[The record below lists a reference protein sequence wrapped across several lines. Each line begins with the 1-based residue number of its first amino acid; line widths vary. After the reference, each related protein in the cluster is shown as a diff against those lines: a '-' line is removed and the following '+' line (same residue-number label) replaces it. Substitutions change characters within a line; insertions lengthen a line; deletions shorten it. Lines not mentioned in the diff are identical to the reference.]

1 MKNVFESPKKKGKV
15 KLEIKYISLINSLS
29 FSIKELYFSFSKI
42 LKALKAN
49 VLEQNNYIFISNCLI
64 NEMSNKKFIQERYQN
79 LSKNIKG
86 IYITNKYIINNI
98 SNIEESSSKFF
109 QKSKLIF
116 KKMKELEYSKVNIIS
131 QRNINNQDSLN
142 SLLGK
147 RNNFL
152 FSSDENIMD
161 QGSFTSKTNNIKSS
175 SKRKRISINLYKKD
189 EMNSIYAKKP
199 KQKKCEINTNDII
212 YLSKKILTGKNQ
224 KRFLNHSQG
233 EIITDL
239 TSSNLKKRNFLF
251 DTTPPKKSSWSKDKN
266 IPIKKYNL
274 FPLNKIRNNDSMISQ
289 KYYKINNTSLKNK
302 NRKIKTYKSDSS
314 RDKKIDIN
322 NIFEFLEN
330 IIEYFYLLK
339 ISQNNIINEQK
350 QKQINQEKEIDMKLK
365 QSLIKLNYSIFII
378 NDFFMDRTQLKR
390 KLNFILNHNDNIEQK
405 LKLLI
410 TKLNNQK
417 NEVIL
422 IGKENKGNAFEK
434 SRDILINSKELDYIK
449 LIKKLKNDNNNLAN
463 INQKI
468 ISENKLL
475 LEQLSL
481 MQNKEIN
488 TFDNFNIDYNTNDNF
503 EINKLIC
510 ENNEYKQQII
520 NLKKDNEQL
529 RKIIKKININNND
542 TRTNSS
548 YFLNNSQISNIIN
561 YNTDINNNSYLNKK
575 KKETE
580 NLKNVLEENKILKIK
595 LNEKEENSKI
605 KKLNEDIDNL
615 KNKCKQLSDEIN
627 EKDYIIKTLNLNL
640 TKIKNE
646 FNENKNNYSNFKK
659 DTEKNKFDNE
669 NEIKQLKSFVE
680 EKNIEIKKLTDENK
694 DKENKINEQLKQINN
709 LENLNKNLEKE
720 KNEIIEKT
728 EEQTS
733 EINKLESIINVL
745 NEKIKNLQKSQNNE
759 IINIDINNN
768 ESHNS
773 KRLSTP
779 SFKSPD
785 EDIEEINNL
794 KKQNRLL
801 LIKIAKYES
810 ILKNNQNKENNI
822 NKIEN
827 INDQSKNLLKKP
839 NNDIE
844 NNYISTISSMKINK
858 LYNSDE
864 FMILSDISFKNFK
877 WFLMKKKNHEK
888 EEDNFDADSYENL
901 IWVPIIHI
909 IDLENFEYEEMQNDS
924 DIYNLIKKLEE
935 KENII
940 SKLKF
945 RLEKYEKHTENNIRT
960 KNSINNDIN
969 LEKLNS
975 DENFIPLEKY
985 NNILQELNEAENN
998 FEKIQKENIE
1008 LLKYKRLYLE
1018 SKDDNPINKINIEN
1032 SEEDKKRINNSNSD
1046 DEIDY
1051 YKKKCEELQTL
1062 LSVLKEVIKNI
1073 LMKIA
1078 IPKKDKGE
1086 IKQILKLFEFSK
1098 EEQLIIL
1105 GDKKV

>member
-1 MKNVFESPKKKGKV
+1 MNNMKNGFTSPKKKRKI
-15 KLEIKYISLINSLS
+15 KLETKYISLINSLS

-42 LKALKAN
+42 LKALKVN

-86 IYITNKYIINNI
+86 INITNKYIITNI

-131 QRNINNQDSLN
+131 QRNINNQDSFN
-142 SLLGK
+142 SLFCK

-152 FSSDENIMD
+152 FSSDENILD
-161 QGSFTSKTNNIKSS
+161 QGSFTSKTNNIKCS
-175 SKRKRISINLYKKD
+175 SKRNKMYINLNKKE
-189 EMNSIYAKKP
+189 EMNNIYSKKP

-239 TSSNLKKRNFLF
+239 TSSKLKKRNFLF
-251 DTTPPKKSSWSKDKN
+251 DTTPPKKSSWSKDKV
-266 IPIKKYNL
+266 IPMNKSNL
-274 FPLNKIRNNDSMISQ
+274 FNFKKLRNNDSMISQ
-289 KYYKINNTSLKNK
+289 KYYKIDNTSLKNK
-302 NRKIKTYKSDSS
+302 NRKLKTYKSDSS
-314 RDKKIDIN
+314 PDKKIDIN
-322 NIFEFLEN
+322 NIFEFMEN

-339 ISQNNIINEQK
+339 ISQNNIIDEQN
-350 QKQINQEKEIDMKLK
+350 QMEQEKEIDMKLK

-378 NDFFMDRTQLKR
+378 NDFFVDRTQLKR

-405 LKLLI
+405 LKFLI
-410 TKLNNQK
+410 KKLNNQK

-422 IGKENKGNAFEK
+422 IKNENKGNTYEK
-434 SRDILINSKELDYIK
+434 NKDLLINSKELDYIK

-468 ISENKLL
+468 ISENKILL
-475 LEQLSL
+475 NQLSL
-481 MQNKEIN
+481 LQNQEIN
-488 TFDNFNIDYNTNDNF
+488 TFDNFNIDFNSNANN

-510 ENNEYKQQII
+510 ENNEYKQKII

-529 RKIIKKININNND
+529 HKIIKKINNNND
-542 TRTNSS
+542 KRTNSS

-561 YNTDINNNSYLNKK
+561 YNTDLNNNSYLNKK
-575 KKETE
+575 KKEAD
-580 NLKNVLEENKILKIK
+580 NLKNILEENKLLKIK

-605 KKLNEDIDNL
+605 KKFNEDIENL
-615 KNKCKQLSDEIN
+615 KTKCKQFSDDNN
-627 EKDYIIKTLNLNL
+627 EKDYIIKSLNINL

-646 FNENKNNYSNFKK
+646 LNESKNNYSNFKK
-659 DTEKNKFDNE
+659 DMENNKFNNE
-669 NEIKQLKSFVE
+669 NEIKQLKLNVE
-680 EKNIEIKKLTDENK
+680 EKNNEIKKLTIDNI
-694 DKENKINEQLKQINN
+694 DKTNKINDQLKQINE
-709 LENLNKNLEKE
+709 LENLNKILEKE
-720 KNEIIEKT
+720 KIEIMRKTEHQTNEIT
-728 EEQTS
+728 
-733 EINKLESIINVL
+733 KLESIINML
-745 NEKIKNLQKSQNNE
+745 NEKNKNIRKSENNE

-768 ESHNS
+768 ETHNS

-794 KKQNRLL
+794 KKQNKLL
-801 LIKIAKYES
+801 LNKIAKYES
-810 ILKNNQNKENNI
+810 ILKNNKNKENNI
-822 NKIEN
+822 NNIEN
-827 INDQSKNLLKKP
+827 INDQIKNSLKKS
-839 NNDIE
+839 NNDME
-844 NNYISTISSMKINK
+844 NNHISTISSMKINK
-858 LYNSDE
+858 LYNSEE
-864 FMILSDISFKNFK
+864 FIILSNVSFKHFK
-877 WFLMKKKNHEK
+877 WYLMKKKNHEK
-888 EEDNFDADSYENL
+888 EENYDIDSYDNL
-901 IWVPIIHI
+901 IWVPIISI
-909 IDLENFEYEEMQNDS
+909 IDLENFDYEDKESNS
-924 DIYNLIKKLEE
+924 DIYSLIKKLEE
-935 KENII
+935 KENIL

-945 RLEKYEKHTENNIRT
+945 KLEKYEKQSENNIRI
-960 KNSINNDIN
+960 KNSINNEVKI
-969 LEKLNS
+969 NS
-975 DENFIPLEKY
+975 DENFIPIEKY
-985 NNILQELNEAENN
+985 NNLLQKLNDAENN

-1008 LLKYKRLYLE
+1008 LLKYKKLYLE
-1018 SKDDNPINKINIEN
+1018 SKDDNPINKINVKN
-1032 SEEDKKRINNSNSD
+1032 SEEDKKRIENSNSD

-1051 YKKKCEELQTL
+1051 YKKKCEELQML
-1062 LSVLKEVIKNI
+1062 LNVLKEGIKNI
-1073 LMKIA
+1073 LMKIT

-1086 IKQILKLFEFSK
+1086 VKQILKLFEFSK

>member
-1 MKNVFESPKKKGKV
+1 MNNMKNGFTSPKKKRKI
-15 KLEIKYISLINSLS
+15 KLETKYISLINSLS

-86 IYITNKYIINNI
+86 INITNKYIITNI

-131 QRNINNQDSLN
+131 QRNINNQDSFN
-142 SLLGK
+142 SLFCK

-152 FSSDENIMD
+152 FSSDENILD
-161 QGSFTSKTNNIKSS
+161 QGSFTSKTNNIKCS
-175 SKRKRISINLYKKD
+175 SKRNKMYINLNKKE
-189 EMNSIYAKKP
+189 EMNNIYSKKP

-239 TSSNLKKRNFLF
+239 TSSKLKKRNFLF
-251 DTTPPKKSSWSKDKN
+251 DTTPPKKSSWSKDKV
-266 IPIKKYNL
+266 IPMNKSNL
-274 FPLNKIRNNDSMISQ
+274 FNFKKLRNNDSMISQ
-289 KYYKINNTSLKNK
+289 KYYKIDNTSLKNK
-302 NRKIKTYKSDSS
+302 NRKLKTYKSDSS
-314 RDKKIDIN
+314 PDKKIDIN
-322 NIFEFLEN
+322 NIFEFMEN

-339 ISQNNIINEQK
+339 ISQNNIIDEQN
-350 QKQINQEKEIDMKLK
+350 QMEQEKEIDMKLK

-378 NDFFMDRTQLKR
+378 NDFFVDRTQLKR

-405 LKLLI
+405 LKFLI
-410 TKLNNQK
+410 KKLNNQK

-422 IGKENKGNAFEK
+422 IKNENKGNTYEK
-434 SRDILINSKELDYIK
+434 NKDLLINSKELDYIK

-468 ISENKLL
+468 ISENKILL
-475 LEQLSL
+475 NQLSL
-481 MQNKEIN
+481 LQNQEIN
-488 TFDNFNIDYNTNDNF
+488 TFDNFNIDFNSNANN

-510 ENNEYKQQII
+510 ENNEYKQKII

-529 RKIIKKININNND
+529 HKIIKKINNNND
-542 TRTNSS
+542 KRTNSS

-561 YNTDINNNSYLNKK
+561 YNTDLNNNSYLNKK
-575 KKETE
+575 KKESE
-580 NLKNVLEENKILKIK
+580 NLKNILEENKLLKIK

-605 KKLNEDIDNL
+605 KKLNEDIENL
-615 KNKCKQLSDEIN
+615 KTKCKQFSDDNN
-627 EKDYIIKTLNLNL
+627 EKDYIIKSLNINL

-646 FNENKNNYSNFKK
+646 LNESKNNYSNFKK
-659 DTEKNKFDNE
+659 DMENNKFNNE
-669 NEIKQLKSFVE
+669 NEIKQLKLHVE
-680 EKNIEIKKLTDENK
+680 EKNNEIKKLTIDNI
-694 DKENKINEQLKQINN
+694 DKTNKINDQLKQINE
-709 LENLNKNLEKE
+709 LENLNKILEKE
-720 KNEIIEKT
+720 KIEIMKKTEQQTNEIT
-728 EEQTS
+728 
-733 EINKLESIINVL
+733 KLESIINML
-745 NEKIKNLQKSQNNE
+745 NEKNKNIRKSENNE

-768 ESHNS
+768 ETHNS

-794 KKQNRLL
+794 KKQNKLL
-801 LIKIAKYES
+801 LNKISKYES
-810 ILKNNQNKENNI
+810 ILKNNKNKENNI
-822 NKIEN
+822 NNIEN
-827 INDQSKNLLKKP
+827 INDQTKNSLKKS
-839 NNDIE
+839 NNDME
-844 NNYISTISSMKINK
+844 NNHISTISSMKINK
-858 LYNSDE
+858 LYNSEE
-864 FMILSDISFKNFK
+864 FIILSNVSFKHFK
-877 WFLMKKKNHEK
+877 WYLMKKKNHEK
-888 EEDNFDADSYENL
+888 EENYDIDSYENL
-901 IWVPIIHI
+901 IWVPIISI
-909 IDLENFEYEEMQNDS
+909 IDLENFDYEDKESNS
-924 DIYNLIKKLEE
+924 DIYSLIKKLEE
-935 KENII
+935 KENIL

-945 RLEKYEKHTENNIRT
+945 KLEKYEKQSENNIRI
-960 KNSINNDIN
+960 KNSINNEVKI
-969 LEKLNS
+969 NS
-975 DENFIPLEKY
+975 DENFIPIEKY
-985 NNILQELNEAENN
+985 NNLLQELNDAENN

-1008 LLKYKRLYLE
+1008 LLKYKKLYLE
-1018 SKDDNPINKINIEN
+1018 SKDDNPINKINVKN
-1032 SEEDKKRINNSNSD
+1032 SEEDKKRIENSKSD

-1051 YKKKCEELQTL
+1051 YKKKCEELQML
-1062 LSVLKEVIKNI
+1062 LNVLKEGIKNI
-1073 LMKIA
+1073 LMKIT

-1086 IKQILKLFEFSK
+1086 VKQILKLFEFSK

>member
-1 MKNVFESPKKKGKV
+1 MNNMKNGFTSPKKKRKI
-15 KLEIKYISLINSLS
+15 KLETKYISLINSLS

-86 IYITNKYIINNI
+86 INITNKYIITNI

-131 QRNINNQDSLN
+131 QRNVNNQDSFN
-142 SLLGK
+142 SLFCK

-152 FSSDENIMD
+152 FSSDENILD

-175 SKRKRISINLYKKD
+175 SKRNKKYINLNKNE
-189 EMNSIYAKKP
+189 EMNNIYSKKP

-239 TSSNLKKRNFLF
+239 TSSKLKKRNFLF
-251 DTTPPKKSSWSKDKN
+251 DTTPPKKSSWSKDKV
-266 IPIKKYNL
+266 IPMNKSNL
-274 FPLNKIRNNDSMISQ
+274 FNFKKLRNNDSMISQ
-289 KYYKINNTSLKNK
+289 KYYKIDNTSLKNK
-302 NRKIKTYKSDSS
+302 NRKLKTYKSDSS
-314 RDKKIDIN
+314 PDKKIDIN
-322 NIFEFLEN
+322 NIFEFMEN

-339 ISQNNIINEQK
+339 ISQNNIIDEQN
-350 QKQINQEKEIDMKLK
+350 QMEQEKEIDMKLK

-378 NDFFMDRTQLKR
+378 NDFFVDRTQLKR

-405 LKLLI
+405 LKFLI
-410 TKLNNQK
+410 KKLNNQK

-422 IGKENKGNAFEK
+422 IKNENKGNTYEK
-434 SRDILINSKELDYIK
+434 NKDLLINSKELDYIK

-468 ISENKLL
+468 ISENKILL
-475 LEQLSL
+475 NQLSL
-481 MQNKEIN
+481 LQNQEIN
-488 TFDNFNIDYNTNDNF
+488 TFDNFNIDFNSNANN

-510 ENNEYKQQII
+510 ENNEYKQKII

-529 RKIIKKININNND
+529 HKIIKKINNNND
-542 TRTNSS
+542 KRTNSS

-561 YNTDINNNSYLNKK
+561 YNTDLNNNSYLNKK
-575 KKETE
+575 KKEAD
-580 NLKNVLEENKILKIK
+580 NLKNILEENKLLKIK

-605 KKLNEDIDNL
+605 KKLNEDIENL
-615 KNKCKQLSDEIN
+615 KTKCKQFSDDNN
-627 EKDYIIKTLNLNL
+627 EKDYIIKSLNINL

-646 FNENKNNYSNFKK
+646 LNESKNNYSNFKK
-659 DTEKNKFDNE
+659 DMENNKFNNE
-669 NEIKQLKSFVE
+669 NEIKQLKLNVE
-680 EKNIEIKKLTDENK
+680 EKNNEIKKLTIDNI
-694 DKENKINEQLKQINN
+694 DKTNKINDQLKQINE
-709 LENLNKNLEKE
+709 LENLNKILEKE
-720 KNEIIEKT
+720 KIEIMKKTEQQTNEIT
-728 EEQTS
+728 
-733 EINKLESIINVL
+733 KLESIINML
-745 NEKIKNLQKSQNNE
+745 NEKNKNTRKSENNE

-794 KKQNRLL
+794 KKQNKLL
-801 LIKIAKYES
+801 LNKISKYES
-810 ILKNNQNKENNI
+810 ILKNNKNKENNI
-822 NKIEN
+822 NNIEN
-827 INDQSKNLLKKP
+827 INDQIKNSLKKS
-839 NNDIE
+839 NNDME
-844 NNYISTISSMKINK
+844 NNHISTISSMKINK
-858 LYNSDE
+858 LYNSEE
-864 FMILSDISFKNFK
+864 FIILSNVSFKHFK
-877 WFLMKKKNHEK
+877 WYLMKKKNHEK
-888 EEDNFDADSYENL
+888 EENYDIDSYENL
-901 IWVPIIHI
+901 IWVPIISI
-909 IDLENFEYEEMQNDS
+909 IDLENFDYEDKESNS
-924 DIYNLIKKLEE
+924 DIYSLIKKLEE
-935 KENII
+935 KENIL

-945 RLEKYEKHTENNIRT
+945 KLEKYEKQSENNIRI
-960 KNSINNDIN
+960 KNSINNEVKI
-969 LEKLNS
+969 NS
-975 DENFIPLEKY
+975 DENFIPIEKY
-985 NNILQELNEAENN
+985 NNLLQELNDAENN

-1008 LLKYKRLYLE
+1008 LLKYKKLYLE
-1018 SKDDNPINKINIEN
+1018 SKDDNPINKINVKN
-1032 SEEDKKRINNSNSD
+1032 SEEDKKRIENSNSD

-1051 YKKKCEELQTL
+1051 YKKKCEELQML
-1062 LSVLKEVIKNI
+1062 LNVLKEGIKNI
-1073 LMKIA
+1073 LMKIT

-1086 IKQILKLFEFSK
+1086 VKQILKLFEFSK